1 MYVIELYDSESN
13 SKYTVSNILYDSNGK
28 VATINCCSFCDGYV
42 LCKHFD
48 KEECEILAN
57 FMINKII
64 NKKDTHLGD
73 TIKIIK
79 IL

>member
-1 MYVIELYDSESN
+1 MYVIELYDSERN
-13 SKYTVSNILYDSNGK
+13 NKYTVSNVLYDSNGK
-28 VATINCCSFCDGYV
+28 VATINCCSFYDGYV
-42 LCKHFD
+42 LCKHFN
-48 KEECEILAN
+48 KEECEIVAN

>member
-1 MYVIELYDSESN
+1 MYVIELYDNERN
-13 SKYTVSNILYDSNGK
+13 SKYTVSNVTYDGNGK
-28 VATINCCSFCDGYV
+28 INHITCCSFVNDYI
-42 LCKHFD
+42 LCKDFN
-48 KEECEILAN
+48 KEECEIVAN

>member
-28 VATINCCSFCDGYV
+28 VATINCSSFCNGYV
-42 LCKHFD
+42 LCKHFN
-48 KEECEILAN
+48 KEECEIVAN

-73 TIKIIK
+73 TIKIVK
-79 IL
+79 I